1 VKWDKSKLL
10 GIAGALAL
18 CLALAAPL
26 AVAAEEITRED
37 YIARVEPICKTNV
50 EANSRIFKGAK
61 DEVKAGE
68 LKKGSTHFFR
78 AATALGKTIKQIEAV
93 PRPALDEAK
102 LTRWIGLLQSEQSYF
117 QKIGAALAAGD
128 KYKAQNLSVKLN
140 RNSNLAN
147 NAILALDFKYC
158 RIDPSKFN

>member
-1 VKWDKSKLL
+1 M
-10 GIAGALAL
+10 AGTAAAALAL
-18 CLALAAPL
+18 CAPL
-26 AVAAEEITRED
+26 AGAEETTREA
-37 YIARVEPICKTNV
+37 YIARVEPICKTK
-50 EANSRIFKGAK
+50 E
-61 DEVKAGE
+61 EVKAGE

-102 LTRWIGLLQSEQSYF
+102 LSRWIGLLHSEQAYF
-117 QKIGAALAAGD
+117 RKIGAALAAGD

-158 RIDPSKFN
+158 RIDPAKFS

>member
-1 VKWDKSKLL
+1 MSWDKRRWL
-10 GIAGALAL
+10 GTIGTAAAALAL
-18 CLALAAPL
+18 CAPL
-26 AVAAEEITRED
+26 AGAEETTRET
-37 YIARVEPICKTNV
+37 YIARVEPICKTNT

-61 DEVKAGE
+61 EEVKAGE

-78 AATALGKTIKQIEAV
+78 AATALGKTIRQIEAV

-102 LTRWIGLLQSEQSYF
+102 LSRWISLLHSEQTYF
-117 QKIGAALAAGD
+117 RKIGAALAAGD

-158 RIDPSKFN
+158 RIDPAKFS

>member
-18 CLALAAPL
+18 SLVLTVPL
-26 AVAAEEITRED
+26 AGAAETTRDE
-37 YIARVEPICKTNV
+37 YVARVEPICKTNV

-78 AATALGKTIKQIEAV
+78 AATALAKTIKQIEAV
-93 PRPALDEAK
+93 PRPSADEAP
-102 LTRWIGLLQSEQSYF
+102 LTRWIKLLKSEHSYF

-147 NAILALDFKYC
+147 NAILAFDFKYC